1 VLRQQCFTHRLPV
14 HGREVHE
21 GKVDSDMATPAD
33 GYGSSILGYP
43 RIGPRRELKRAL
55 ESYWHGTSTR
65 DELVAVARDIQED
78 TWRELAATGLTQ
90 VPGNTFSYY
99 DHVLDNALL
108 FGAVPERFRPLLGE
122 LDPLDFYFTMC
133 RGREDFPPLELVRWF
148 GSNYHYRQPELD
160 ENTVFELNSAAV
172 LDEFERAKA
181 DGIELRP
188 VVLGP
193 VSLLLLSKV
202 APTSA
207 QEGFGTLDLLDSLL
221 PQYEKLFEQL
231 ARAGA
236 TCVQLD
242 EPSFTEDRSDD
253 ELAALRRA
261 YDVLAHAPLRPRI
274 LVTGPYGSFG
284 EALPIL
290 AASKVEAI
298 GLDLV
303 NGRMSADEF
312 AAVPGLK
319 RKRIY
324 AGVVDGRNV
333 WKTDRR
339 RTLEYIQSIAA
350 IAPDLVVSTSCS
362 LLHVPYDLLVEYDIP
377 GDVADRLAFAKQKV
391 GEVVS
396 LAKALTTGAEE
407 RWRRPPVS
415 VHFKQKHTVRARM
428 NALTPE
434 HRHRAPYE
442 ERRAAQQARLNLPPV
457 PTTTLGSFPQ
467 TDETRKARY
476 ELGQG
481 RLSWE
486 EYVKR
491 IQETI
496 ESTIRLQEDIGL
508 DVLVHGEHERNDM
521 VQYFAELLE
530 GFATTHYGW
539 VQAYGSRCTRPPVLY
554 GDIVRPKPMTVEWI
568 SFAQSLTDKPVKGML
583 TGPVTML
590 ARSYVRQDQP
600 LHETADQLALAIR
613 DEIADLERAGIAI
626 IQVDEPAIRELLPLR
641 QDGRAEY
648 LDWAVDAFRLAT
660 GGAKPETQIHTH
672 LTYSGQESVVEA
684 IERLDADVTAIV
696 ATRSIGWVLEA
707 IKDRA
712 LSHGVGPGVYESRS
726 ARIPDIDELDELL
739 SEAAESVEL
748 DRLWAN
754 PDGGLKTRHYWQL
767 EPSLRNLVAAARR
780 LRRRASSNAG

>member
-1 VLRQQCFTHRLPV
+1 
-14 HGREVHE
+14 
-21 GKVDSDMATPAD
+21 MATNAT

-55 ESYWHGTSTR
+55 ESYWHGTGTR
-65 DELVAVARDIQED
+65 DELVAVAREIQED
-78 TWRELAATGLTQ
+78 TWSELAATGLTQ

-108 FGAVPERFRPLLGE
+108 FGAVPERFRSLVGE
-122 LDPLDFYFTMC
+122 LDPLDFYFTLC

-160 ENTVFELNSAAV
+160 ETTTFELNSAAV

-181 DGIELRP
+181 KGIELRP

-193 VSLLLLSKV
+193 VSLLLLSKIS
-202 APTSA
+202 PTSQ
-207 QEGFGTLDLLDSLL
+207 QEGFSTLDLLDALL
-221 PQYEKLFEQL
+221 PEYEKLFEQL
-231 ARAGA
+231 AKAGA

-242 EPSFTEDRSDD
+242 EPSFTEDRSDE
-253 ELAALRRA
+253 ELAALERA
-261 YDVLAHAPLRPRI
+261 YEKLSHAPLRPRI
-274 LVTGPYGSFG
+274 LVTGPYGHLG
-284 EALPIL
+284 AALPIL
-290 AASKVEAI
+290 AASKIEAI
-298 GLDLV
+298 GLDLI
-303 NGRMSADEF
+303 NGRISAEEL

-333 WKTDRR
+333 WRADRR
-339 RTLEYIQSIAA
+339 RVLEYLDSIAKV
-350 IAPDLVVSTSCS
+350 APDLVVSTSCT

-407 RWRRPPVS
+407 KWRVPPTS
-415 VHFKQKHTVRARM
+415 VHFKQKHTVRARI
-428 NALTPE
+428 NALKPE
-434 HRHRAPYE
+434 HRVRAPYE
-442 ERRAAQQARLNLPPV
+442 ERRAAQQKRLNLPPV
-457 PTTTLGSFPQ
+457 PATTLGSFPQ
-467 TDETRKARY
+467 TDEIRKIRY
-476 ELGQG
+476 DLGQG
-481 RLSWE
+481 RISYDD
-486 EYVKR
+486 YVKR
-491 IQETI
+491 IREEI

-521 VQYFAELLE
+521 VQYFAEMLE
-530 GFATTHYGW
+530 GFATTHFGW
-539 VQAYGSRCTRPPVLY
+539 VQAYGSRCTRPPILY

-568 SFAQSLTDKPVKGML
+568 TFAQSLTDKPVKGML

-590 ARSYVRQDQP
+590 ARSYMRQDQP

-626 IQVDEPAIRELLPLR
+626 IQVDEPAMRELLPLR

-672 LTYSGQESVVEA
+672 LTYSGQKSVVEA

-696 ATRSIGWVLEA
+696 ATRSIRWVLEA
-707 IKDRA
+707 IKDHA
-712 LSHGVGPGVYESRS
+712 LTHGVGPGVYESRS

-739 SEAAESVEL
+739 TEAAESVDL

-754 PDGGLKTRHYWQL
+754 PDGGLKTRHHWQL

-780 LRRRASSNAG
+780 LRRRAEAQQAEAQQEQ

>member
-1 VLRQQCFTHRLPV
+1 
-14 HGREVHE
+14 
-21 GKVDSDMATPAD
+21 MA
-33 GYGSSILGYP
+33 GHGSSILGYP

-55 ESYWHGTSTR
+55 DSYWHGDGTR
-65 DELVAVARDIQED
+65 ADVIAVGRELQENM
-78 TWRELAATGLTQ
+78 WRELSATGLTQ
-90 VPGNTFSYY
+90 VPGNTFSFY

-108 FGAVPERFRPLLGE
+108 FGAVPERFRPLVDE

-133 RGREDFPPLELVRWF
+133 RGRADLPPLELVRWF

-160 ENTVFELNSAAV
+160 ERTVFELNSSAL
-172 LDEFERAKA
+172 LDEFDRAMA
-181 DGIELRP
+181 EGVELRP

-202 APTSA
+202 APTSP
-207 QEGFGTLDLLDSLL
+207 QNGFATLDLLDPLL
-221 PQYEKLFEQL
+221 EQYERLFEQL
-231 ARAGA
+231 AKRGA

-242 EPSFTEDRSDD
+242 EPSFTEDRSAD
-253 ELAALRRA
+253 ELAALKRA
-261 YDVLAHAPLRPRI
+261 YEVLSHAPLRPRI
-274 LVTGPYGSFG
+274 LVTGPYGHLG

-290 AASKVEAI
+290 AASKIEAL
-298 GLDLV
+298 GLDFV
-303 NGRMSADEF
+303 NGRMTPDEL

-333 WKTDRR
+333 WKVDRR
-339 RTLEYIQSIAA
+339 RTLEYLQSLAA
-350 IAPDLVVSTSCS
+350 IAPDLVVSTSS
-362 LLHVPYDLLVEYDIP
+362 TLLHVPYDLLMEYDIP

-407 RWRRPPVS
+407 KWRRPPVS
-415 VHFKQKHTVRARM
+415 VHFKQKHTVRARL
-428 NALTPE
+428 NALTAE
-434 HRHRAPYE
+434 HRVRAPYE
-442 ERRAAQQARLNLPPV
+442 ERRVAQQKRLKLPPV
-457 PTTTLGSFPQ
+457 PATTLGSFPQ
-467 TDETRKARY
+467 TAEARKARY
-476 ELGQG
+476 ELDQG
-481 RLSWE
+481 RLSYE
-486 EYVKR
+486 EYATL
-491 IQETI
+491 IEAEI

-530 GFATTHYGW
+530 GFATTHFGW
-539 VQAYGSRCTRPPVLY
+539 VQAYGSRCTRPPILY
-554 GDIVRPKPMTVEWI
+554 GDIVRPKPMTVEWTA
-568 SFAQSLTDKPVKGML
+568 FAQSLTDRPVKGML

-590 ARSYVRQDQP
+590 ARSYVRADQP
-600 LHETADQLALAIR
+600 RHETADQLALAIR
-613 DEIADLERAGIAI
+613 DEISDLEKAGIAI

-648 LDWAVDAFRLAT
+648 LDWAVDAFCLAT
-660 GGAKPETQIHTH
+660 GGAAPETQIHTH
-672 LTYSGQESVVEA
+672 LTYSGQKSVVDA

-707 IKDRA
+707 IKDQA
-712 LSHGVGPGVYESRS
+712 LTHGVGPGVYESRS

-739 SEAAESVEL
+739 TEAARSVDL

-754 PDGGLKTRHYWQL
+754 PDGGLKSRRNWQL

-780 LRRRASSNAG
+780 VRRRAAAGGRHR

>member
-1 VLRQQCFTHRLPV
+1 M

-21 GKVDSDMATPAD
+21 GKVDSEMATNAT

-55 ESYWHGTSTR
+55 ESYWHGTGTR
-65 DELVAVARDIQED
+65 DELVAVAREIQED
-78 TWRELAATGLTQ
+78 TWSELAATGLTQ

-108 FGAVPERFRPLLGE
+108 FGAVPERFRSLVGE
-122 LDPLDFYFTMC
+122 LDPLDFYFTLC

-160 ENTVFELNSAAV
+160 ETTTFELNSAAV

-181 DGIELRP
+181 KGIELRP

-193 VSLLLLSKV
+193 VSLLLLSKIS
-202 APTSA
+202 PTSQ
-207 QEGFGTLDLLDSLL
+207 QEGFSTLDLLDALL
-221 PQYEKLFEQL
+221 PEYEKLFEQL
-231 ARAGA
+231 AKAGA

-242 EPSFTEDRSDD
+242 EPSFTEDRSDE
-253 ELAALRRA
+253 ELAALERA
-261 YDVLAHAPLRPRI
+261 YEKLSHAPLRPRI
-274 LVTGPYGSFG
+274 LVTGPYGHLG
-284 EALPIL
+284 AALPIL
-290 AASKVEAI
+290 AASKIEAI
-298 GLDLV
+298 GLDLI
-303 NGRMSADEF
+303 NGRISAEEL

-333 WKTDRR
+333 WRADRR
-339 RTLEYIQSIAA
+339 RVLEYLDSIAKV
-350 IAPDLVVSTSCS
+350 APDLVVSTSCT

-407 RWRRPPVS
+407 KWRVPPTS
-415 VHFKQKHTVRARM
+415 VHFKQKHTVRARI
-428 NALTPE
+428 NALKPE
-434 HRHRAPYE
+434 HRVRAPYE
-442 ERRAAQQARLNLPPV
+442 ERRAAQQKRLNLPPV
-457 PTTTLGSFPQ
+457 PATTLGSFPQ
-467 TDETRKARY
+467 TDEIRKIRY
-476 ELGQG
+476 DLGQG
-481 RLSWE
+481 RISYDD
-486 EYVKR
+486 YVKR
-491 IQETI
+491 IREEI

-521 VQYFAELLE
+521 VQYFAEMLE
-530 GFATTHYGW
+530 GFATTHFGW
-539 VQAYGSRCTRPPVLY
+539 VQAYGSRCTRPPILY

-568 SFAQSLTDKPVKGML
+568 TFAQSLTDKPVKGML

-590 ARSYVRQDQP
+590 ARSYMRQDQP

-672 LTYSGQESVVEA
+672 LTYSGQKSVVEA

-696 ATRSIGWVLEA
+696 ATRSIRWVLEA
-707 IKDRA
+707 IKDHA
-712 LSHGVGPGVYESRS
+712 LTHGVGPGVYESRS

-739 SEAAESVEL
+739 TEAAESVDL

-754 PDGGLKTRHYWQL
+754 PDGGLKTRHHWQL

-780 LRRRASSNAG
+780 LRRRAEAQQAEAQQEQ

>member
-1 VLRQQCFTHRLPV
+1 
-14 HGREVHE
+14 
-21 GKVDSDMATPAD
+21 MASTAD

-55 ESYWHGTSTR
+55 EAYWHGTGTR
-65 DELVAVARDIQED
+65 DELVAVAREIQES
-78 TWRELAATGLTQ
+78 TWSELAATGLTQ

-108 FGAVPERFRPLLGE
+108 FGAIPERFRPLVGE
-122 LDPLDFYFTMC
+122 LDPLDFYFTLC

-160 ENTVFELNSAAV
+160 ENTTFALNSAAV

-181 DGIELRP
+181 RGIELRP

-202 APTSA
+202 SQTSE
-207 QEGFGTLDLLDSLL
+207 QDGFSTLELLDRLL
-221 PQYEKLFEQL
+221 PEYEKLFAEL

-236 TCVQLD
+236 WCVQLD
-242 EPSFTEDRSDD
+242 EPSFTEDRTPE
-253 ELAALRRA
+253 ELAAFARA
-261 YDVLAHAPLRPRI
+261 YDTLSHAPLRPRL
-274 LVTGPYGSFG
+274 LVTGPYGHLG

-290 AASKVEAI
+290 AATKVEAI

-303 NGRMSADEF
+303 NGRMSAEEL

-333 WKTDRR
+333 WKADRH
-339 RTLEYIQSIAA
+339 RTLEYLSSLAA
-350 IAPDLVVSTSCS
+350 VTPDLVVSTSCS
-362 LLHVPYDLLVEYDIP
+362 LLHVPYDVLAEYDIP

-407 RWRRPPVS
+407 RWRKPPTS
-415 VHFKQKHTVRARM
+415 VHFKQKHAIRARV
-428 NALTPE
+428 NALRPE
-434 HRHRAPYE
+434 HRRRVPYE
-442 ERRAAQQARLNLPPV
+442 ERRAAQQERLKLPPV
-457 PTTTLGSFPQ
+457 PATTLGSFPQ
-467 TDETRKARY
+467 TDEIRKARY
-476 ELGQG
+476 ELGEG
-481 RLSWE
+481 RMSWDD
-486 EYVKR
+486 YVKR
-491 IQETI
+491 IQEEI
-496 ESTIRLQEDIGL
+496 ESTVRLQEDIGL
-508 DVLVHGEHERNDM
+508 DVFVHGEHERNDM
-521 VQYFAELLE
+521 IQYFAELLE
-530 GFATTHYGW
+530 GFATTHFGW
-539 VQAYGSRCTRPPVLY
+539 VQAYGSRCTRPPILY

-568 SFAQSLTDKPVKGML
+568 AFAQSLTDKPVKGML

-672 LTYSGQESVVEA
+672 LTYSGQASVVDA

-696 ATRSIGWVLEA
+696 ATRSIRWVLEA
-707 IKDRA
+707 IKDKA
-712 LSHGVGPGVYESRS
+712 LTHGVGPGVYESRS

-739 SEAAESVEL
+739 STAAESVEL

-780 LRRRASSNAG
+780 LRRRAAGQ